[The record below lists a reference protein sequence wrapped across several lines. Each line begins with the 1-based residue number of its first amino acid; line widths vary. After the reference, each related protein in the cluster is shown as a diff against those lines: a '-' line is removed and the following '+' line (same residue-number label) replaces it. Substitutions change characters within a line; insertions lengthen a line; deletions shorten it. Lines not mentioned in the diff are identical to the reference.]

1 MTAKNGS
8 DLRPERGQGP
18 PILSGS
24 AASAGP
30 APYAAPASHGSRSA
44 RISLLAISLGS
55 AGLGGAWQAATSVAS
70 AWIQISDVL
79 FVISGLVWVVL
90 LAAYVRH
97 GGARWHNLR
106 EDLRHPGQGF
116 ALAYVPII
124 GMLITGHFSRF
135 GEEGARWAYAV
146 FVVAAALVAARL
158 LAHWFTGGLSE
169 TTLHPG
175 YLLPVSSA
183 PFIASITASTLHL
196 PEIAAASFAVGVL
209 YWLAFGT
216 VILGSLVA
224 GSPLPPPARPT
235 LTVLVIPPAVGSNA
249 WLAAH
254 GGRPDGVGYGFS
266 GILFFTLALVA
277 FMLPTLR
284 ERSFHTGL
292 WIYSFPVAATTN
304 FLVRWIYAA
313 DVPGREMV
321 VRTLLAVASGGFLLL
336 GAATLVH
343 GGRHWRLRTGNP
355 DLG

>member
-1 MTAKNGS
+1 MIAKNGS

-97 GGARWHNLR
+97 GGARWRNLR

-158 LAHWFTGGLSE
+158 LAHWFTGGL
-169 TTLHPG
+169 G
-175 YLLPVSSA
+175 
-183 PFIASITASTLHL
+183 
-196 PEIAAASFAVGVL
+196 
-209 YWLAFGT
+209 
-216 VILGSLVA
+216 
-224 GSPLPPPARPT
+224 
-235 LTVLVIPPAVGSNA
+235 
-249 WLAAH
+249 
-254 GGRPDGVGYGFS
+254 D
-266 GILFFTLALVA
+266 LVA

-304 FLVRWIYAA
+304 FLVRWTSAA
-313 DVPGREMV
+313 EVPGRETV
-321 VRTLLAVASGGFLLL
+321 VWTLLAVASGGFLLL
-336 GAATLVH
+336 GVATLVH
-343 GGRHWRLRTGNP
+343 GGRHWRLRTGRP
-355 DLG
+355 ELG